1 MTRSDVKCSAR
12 ETVQLFQQET
22 TDFISPDLCL
32 SNRSDLNPVDH
43 RIWGLMQDCVFIVQ
57 DTCP

>member
-22 TDFISPDLCL
+22 PDFISPDLCL
-32 SNRSDLNPVDH
+32 PNRSDLNPVDH